1 MLKSVKSHIIVLKGA
16 IAMRKTLIIGLFAA
30 VLLSGCSGKPITET
44 DSRQPAANVQPVAT
58 GDDYMTDLE
67 ARANALDEVVE
78 EGKKAIQTE
87 VSKGIAAIQAETTTT
102 TQATTTTTQATTTTM
117 QNPKAIS
124 LDVKT
129 VRGEGT
135 LTFIK
140 VETNPQ
146 KNEII
151 FYYETSDEK
160 AVMPN
165 SRETSLQDKNGAKYI
180 SVGGGGVGNSGKIHF
195 YNITDF
201 SDLSTVTLTYAFEG
215 FDPVTVTFDIPV

>member
-87 VSKGIAAIQAETTTT
+87 VSKGIAAIQAE
-102 TQATTTTTQATTTTM
+102 TTTTTQATTTTM

-215 FDPVTVTFDIPV
+215 FDPVTVKIDIAGI

>member
-1 MLKSVKSHIIVLKGA
+1 LIKAFIWHILYLKGA

-30 VLLSGCSGKPITET
+30 VLMSACSGKPITHTE
-44 DSRQPAANVQPVAT
+44 SRQPAANTQPSRT
-58 GDDYMTDLE
+58 EDEDMKDLQ
-67 ARANALDEVVE
+67 ARADALDEVVE

-87 VSKGIAAIQAETTTT
+87 VSKGIAAIQAK
-102 TQATTTTTQATTTTM
+102 ATTTTQATTTTM
-117 QNPKAIS
+117 QKPKAIS

-195 YNITDF
+195 NNITDF

-215 FDPVTVTFDIPV
+215 FDPVTVTFDIPGI